1 MSYEMFASLRELGSN
16 PHSTIPRR
24 PILRTRD
31 NCSLTAQTRPTAT
44 SSSVYKTHVFNGR
57 ILFSSISKS
66 SSVQNR
72 CYSRPR
78 FIGRETV
85 EYLDRYQ
92 DPRIY

>member
-72 CYSRPR
+72 
-78 FIGRETV
+78 
-85 EYLDRYQ
+85 
-92 DPRIY
+92 